1 MHARSGAAR
10 ALLTASLTGLAVST
24 YLYLWPGTAPAPRWL
39 PAPAPAAIVPRPAFP
54 ETIRSVEVEPRDTL
68 ARTLV
73 RAGLEARAATLLA
86 AQFGRT
92 GADMRRL
99 RPGAAVQVTWNFR
112 NEPIEVRYEA
122 SPWLSFAARP
132 ANGGWRVGRAETVP
146 EVRVEVVSGTVQ
158 RSLFDAVERTGESA
172 RLGLDL
178 VEVFSS
184 GFDFPADP
192 RAGGRL
198 PLP

>member
-1 MHARSGAAR
+1 MHARSAAAT

-86 AQFGRT
+86 AQFGRN

-132 ANGGWRVGRAETVP
+132 ANGGWRVGRDI
-146 EVRVEVVSGTVQ
+146 S
-158 RSLFDAVERTGESA
+158 SA
-172 RLGLDL
+172 PKLH
-178 VEVFSS
+178 
-184 GFDFPADP
+184 
-192 RAGGRL
+192 
-198 PLP
+198 